1 MAKNVYL
8 SDSNIGLGAFSLPVL
23 NFVER
28 DEQLKARNPQLNELE
43 RAAVVYFGMLAE
55 TPEPTRGGDAIYI
68 DSNFNSDK
76 NFWAEQERR
85 ARYDVAGTG
94 YIKFIKD
101 SVTTAYYQN
110 LKRLQEWLSAN
121 GLTEG
126 IQKTLNEQSRR
137 LQGLRAGIEASK
149 AAAARALGLSQ
160 ITEEMSE
167 EARAEAAEAQA
178 KAQKQYNEALD
189 RENELNR
196 QLDNISKGLPADYKS
211 GDLAAGG
218 VPVLPLVAGGLFIF
232 WLGTRKGKKA
242 VR

>member
-1 MAKNVYL
+1 MAKKVYL

-23 NFVER
+23 NFIER

-55 TPEPTRGGDAIYI
+55 TPEPTRGGEGIYI
-68 DSNFNSDK
+68 DSTFNNDK
-76 NFWAEQERR
+76 SFWAEQERR
-85 ARYDVAGTG
+85 ARYDVGGTG
-94 YIKFIKD
+94 YIKFVKD

-110 LKRLQEWLSAN
+110 LKRLQEWLAAN

-178 KAQKQYNEALD
+178 KAQKQFNEALD

-211 GDLAAGG
+211 GDFAAGG

-242 VR
+242 VK